1 MVKFIRI
8 SEASAEEYQA
18 KESVNTSDISIIKY
32 LDIASVSFR
41 FAVSAHVVYMVCS
54 HSLQIGVSFI
64 RPCFFVIV
72 DI

>member
-1 MVKFIRI
+1 MVRFIRI
-8 SEASAEEYQA
+8 SEASAEEYHA
-18 KESVNTSDISIIKY
+18 KDNVDMSDISIIKY
-32 LDIASVSFR
+32 LDIDSVSFR
-41 FAVSAHVVYMVCS
+41 FSVFAHVVYIVCS